1 MRGSASHLSPPFR
14 YGPPPIMRI
23 LSGIQSSGRLHIGNY
38 YGAIQ
43 QFIELQHE
51 SEALYFIANLHALT
65 TVRDP
70 VVFRELE
77 RDAAIAYLALG
88 LDPAKATLFLQSAIP
103 EVTELYWILGT
114 VIPFANLER
123 AHSYKEKTDRGISP
137 DFGLFA
143 YPVLMAADILLYGT
157 DVVPVGKDQIQ
168 HVEFAR
174 DWATKFNV
182 TYVKGYDPQ
191 DPDGKEK
198 GHVRGILKLPTYR
211 VQESTAKVPGVDGQ
225 KMSKSYGNTIDLFG
239 DDKETKKKIMGIKT
253 DSTPVEAPK
262 PTGEDVPLYQ
272 LLKLMAPAEE
282 FARLDEA
289 WRAGGQGYGDFK
301 KKLLEFFHAK
311 FDPARK
317 RREELLKDP
326 AEVDRILADGARR
339 AREYAAPVV
348 DAVRAAVGLRRG

>member
-1 MRGSASHLSPPFR
+1 
-14 YGPPPIMRI
+14 MRI

-38 YGAIQ
+38 YGAIK

-51 SEALYFIANLHALT
+51 GEALYFIANLHALT

-70 VVFRELE
+70 ARFRELE

-88 LDPAKATLFLQSAIP
+88 LDPTKATLFLQSDVP
-103 EVTELYWILGT
+103 EIVELYWILGT
-114 VIPFANLER
+114 VVPMANLER
-123 AHSYKEKTDRGISP
+123 AHSYKDKIARGVSP

-143 YPVLMAADILLYGT
+143 YPVLMAADILLYGS

-191 DPDGKEK
+191 DPDGKE
-198 GHVRGILKLPTYR
+198 GHPPGILKLPAFR
-211 VQESTAKVPGVDGQ
+211 VQESTAVVPGVDGQ
-225 KMSKSYGNTIDLFG
+225 KMSKSYNNTIDLFG

-262 PTGEDVPLYQ
+262 PTEDAPLYQ
-272 LLKLMAPAEE
+272 LLKLMAPEAD
-282 FARLDEA
+282 FKDLDQR
-289 WRAGGQGYGDFK
+289 WRAGGSGYGDFK
-301 KKLLEFFHAK
+301 KKLLELFHAT
-311 FDPARK
+311 FDPARR
-317 RREELLKDP
+317 RREELLRDP
-326 AEVDRILADGARR
+326 AELDRVLADGARR
-339 AREYAAPVV
+339 AREYAAPIITQ
-348 DAVRAAVGLRRG
+348 VRKAVGLRA